1 MFLAV
6 VVLFGCVLAVAGAA
20 LALSVA
26 RQALDRCDQMQREIA
41 AATLDYRQKTAAA
54 RRKGWNT
61 RRRKAAELEARQLVF
76 GDYPGKEFVDGLA
89 HFQQTVRDPAWLE
102 HTGMQGDYGTVQERQ
117 VGDGESA

>member
-76 GDYPGKEFVDGLA
+76 GAVTEIRGASAPAEL
-89 HFQQTVRDPAWLE
+89 QTE
-102 HTGMQGDYGTVQERQ
+102 